1 MYFVDWS
8 IEIMADQSKKQPRH
22 FSKSTENTVR
32 TQDFKI
38 QNTVRTRSTSTT
50 TEKFTPFNQKST
62 RSNQKSIPANQK
74 STPVCRFC

>member
-22 FSKSTENTVR
+22 FSKSTE
-32 TQDFKI
+32 I
-38 QNTVRTRSTSTT
+38 TVRTRSTSTT

-62 RSNQKSIPANQK
+62 LSNNNNGKPHVSKSQQKKINTNGSSIG
-74 STPVCRFC
+74 

>member
-1 MYFVDWS
+1 
-8 IEIMADQSKKQPRH
+8 MADQSKKQPRH

-62 RSNQKSIPANQK
+62 LSNNNNGKPHVSKSQ
-74 STPVCRFC
+74 

>member
-22 FSKSTENTVR
+22 FSKSTE
-32 TQDFKI
+32 I
-38 QNTVRTRSTSTT
+38 TVRTRSTSTT

-62 RSNQKSIPANQK
+62 LSNNNNGKPHVSKSQ
-74 STPVCRFC
+74 